1 MQVKFSGQLLD
12 GTMSLLAV
20 GQPRPDNTI
29 ASAKIR
35 TLKIE
40 EMDEMNFVLTIG
52 LKGWFLKSFQEIIK
66 MYLQNLFHS
75 VTEIWKYYHCMEKV

>member
-1 MQVKFSGQLLD
+1 MRRVQVKFSGQLLD

-29 ASAKIR
+29 AQAKIR

-52 LKGWFLKSFQEIIK
+52 LKGWFFEIFSGNYK
-66 MYLQNLFHS
+66 NLPSKLVPFS
-75 VTEIWKYYHCMEKV
+75 D